1 MAKGTGTKRPNERS
15 RNVSTIITSEE
26 VLDKK
31 GKKHPLNSEDM
42 KLYKS
47 GKEEVPPY
55 FLEFLDPVLQ
65 LSRVD
70 QPHNKYTLYYLDF
83 ENLVL
88 VLFDQLNLCKLL
100 SINHN
105 Q

>member
-1 MAKGTGTKRPNERS
+1 MTYKELIEECKKREL
-15 RNVSTIITSEE
+15 TIVDDNGKFS

-55 FLEFLDPVLQ
+55 FLEFLDVL
-65 LSRVD
+65 
-70 QPHNKYTLYYLDF
+70 
-83 ENLVL
+83 
-88 VLFDQLNLCKLL
+88 
-100 SINHN
+100 
-105 Q
+105 